1 MPPAFFVLKHSDYNN
16 GVRSA
21 WPGPYTISANLSRLG
36 SALTS
41 KEEAEALQL
50 HALPSTHSFSVSAGH
65 SGKH

>member
-1 MPPAFFVLKHSDYNN
+1 MPPTFFVLKYSDCND

-41 KEEAEALQL
+41 KEETEALQL
-50 HALPSTHSFSVSAGH
+50 HALPSIQSFSVSAGH